1 MYDGGCLFSPPR
13 GDAREHVSIIRGDRR
28 RENAPEHLDDA
39 RDLVVLA
46 RAGEER
52 EPEEELDGDAP
63 ERPHVDCGGVRQAEQ
78 HLRRAVEARLDIRV
92 HRLPLVARRAKVDHL
107 DLRRLQPANNRV
119 RSADDWG
126 VTTIEHAMSTKRTI

>member
-1 MYDGGCLFSPPR
+1 MGIGAPLTISGSEVALKYCFPGCSFVPCSREYCSRVLRRYFFLPYISWKVSKNWPVCLPMSIMYDGGCLFSPPR

-39 RDLVVLA
+39 RDLIVLA

-63 ERPHVDCGGVRQAEQ
+63 ERPHVDRGGVR
-78 HLRRAVEARLDIRV
+78 
-92 HRLPLVARRAKVDHL
+92 
-107 DLRRLQPANNRV
+107 
-119 RSADDWG
+119 
-126 VTTIEHAMSTKRTI
+126 